1 MAYDH
6 LQSPDAGF
14 LDGLRAL
21 LGPSGVIDA
30 ADAGGYLDEPRG
42 AYHGRTAAVI
52 RPATVEETAEVL
64 RRANAARVPVIP
76 RAGGTGLVGGQLM
89 MDGPLPI
96 IVSVERM
103 RAVRSISAEDNTLVA
118 EAGVTLLEMRE
129 AAAEID
135 RLFPLSLASEGTCR
149 IGGNLATNAG
159 GVNVIRYGN
168 TRDLC
173 LGIEAAMPDGSILRG
188 LSRLR
193 KDNTGYD
200 LRHLLIGSEGTL
212 GIITAASM
220 RLFPRPAETATA
232 FVALTDVAAGVALLR
247 KLQDALG
254 ESISSFEL
262 MSATGL
268 EYVFQHIE
276 GARRPFA
283 QTPVWSAL
291 IEVGQQGAREAFE
304 AALGDA
310 FEKEMIL
317 DAVLAESESQRAE
330 LWKLREEM
338 PTANR
343 IVGHLAS
350 HDISLPV
357 ASLAEFV
364 ARGKALVGSI
374 DPSLEINCFGH
385 AGDGNLHYNIH
396 PPRGEAVAPYR
407 EKYQRRLMDG
417 VHDLVHEFGG
427 SFSAEHGVGRLKVSD
442 LERYGDPTK
451 LAMMRAIKTAI
462 DPNGIMNPGAV
473 LATPA

>member
-1 MAYDH
+1 MALDH

-14 LDGLRAL
+14 LDGLRDL

-30 ADAGGYLDEPRG
+30 ADAAGYLDEPRG

-52 RPATVEETAEVL
+52 RPATVEQTAEVL
-64 RRANAARVPVIP
+64 KRANAARVPVIP

-89 MDGPLPI
+89 MEGPLPI

-103 RAVRSISAEDNTLVA
+103 RSVRSVSAEDNTLVA
-118 EAGVTLLEMRE
+118 DAGVTLLEMRE
-129 AAAEID
+129 AAD
-135 RLFPLSLASEGTCR
+135 SVGRLFPLSLASEGTCR

-193 KDNTGYD
+193 KDNTGYA
-200 LRHLLIGSEGTL
+200 LRHLMIGAEGTL
-212 GIITAASM
+212 GIITGASM
-220 RLFPRPAETATA
+220 RLFPQPAETATA
-232 FVALTDVAAGVALLR
+232 FIALPDMASGVALLR
-247 KLQDALG
+247 HLQSTLG

-262 MSATGL
+262 MSASGL
-268 EYVFQHIE
+268 DYVFEHID
-276 GARRPFA
+276 GARRPFP
-283 QTPVWSAL
+283 QTPAWSAL
-291 IEVGQQGAREAFE
+291 VEVGQKNARAEFE
-304 AALGDA
+304 ESLGDA
-310 FEKEMIL
+310 LEKEMIL

-357 ASLAEFV
+357 ASLAEFA
-364 ARGKALVGSI
+364 ARGETLVNSI
-374 DPSLEINCFGH
+374 CPGLVINCFGH
-385 AGDGNLHYNIH
+385 AGDGNLHYNVH
-396 PPRGEAVAPYR
+396 PPHGEDVAPYR

-417 VHDLVHEFGG
+417 VHELVHEFEG

-442 LERYGDPTK
+442 LEKFGDPTK
-451 LAMMRAIKTAI
+451 LAVMRAIKKAV

-473 LATPA
+473 IAPMG